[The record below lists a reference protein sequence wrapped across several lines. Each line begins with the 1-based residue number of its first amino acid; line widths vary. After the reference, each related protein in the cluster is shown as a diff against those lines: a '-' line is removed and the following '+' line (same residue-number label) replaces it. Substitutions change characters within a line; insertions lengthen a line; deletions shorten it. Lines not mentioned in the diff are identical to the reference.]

1 MNGMRDFLDGIGIG
15 FLLGVMLCLQCQ
27 EAPKTTTTKTDT
39 LTVVVKQVDTVY
51 MKQFHTQKVILEN
64 CQRAA
69 IVQEGIQEGKT
80 INADSIQ
87 IQAQTSTVANSQS
100 LSFLSP
106 RRFSFGVGIT
116 TPINDIRPTL
126 EYSVGYKIHDLLRL
140 QTSYSPTYRIIGI
153 RLIGGF

>member
-1 MNGMRDFLDGIGIG
+1 M
-15 FLLGVMLCLQCQ
+15 QCQ
-27 EAPKTTTTKTDT
+27 KEAPKTTTTKTDT
-39 LTVVVKQVDTVY
+39 LIVVVKRVDTVY

-64 CQRAA
+64 CQRAE
-69 IVQEGIQEGKT
+69 ISQEGIQEGKI

-87 IQAQTSTVANSQS
+87 IQAQTSTVANSQ
-100 LSFLSP
+100 SFLSP

-116 TPINDIRPTL
+116 TPINDIRPAL

-140 QTSYSPTYRIIGI
+140 QTSYSPTYRVIGI